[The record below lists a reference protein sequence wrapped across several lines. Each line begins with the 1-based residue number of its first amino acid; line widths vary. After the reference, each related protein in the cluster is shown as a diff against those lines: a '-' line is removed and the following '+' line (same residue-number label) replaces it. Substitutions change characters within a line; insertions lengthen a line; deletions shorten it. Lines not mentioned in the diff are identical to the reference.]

1 MTLSTPT
8 NDAALNQAIAACD
21 RIECGLRTAAARA
34 QRAIEEA
41 FRELQRMVEAINAD
55 HAARGV
61 APLEVNIAIPEESG
75 LKPPRLEMVAEIGLL
90 AAVAGHGAGLPRRYS
105 LVSH

>member
-41 FRELQRMVEAINAD
+41 SRELQRMVEAINAD
-55 HAARGV
+55 HAARGG
-61 APLEVNIAIPEESG
+61 APLEVNLAIPGESG
-75 LKPPRLEMVAEIGLL
+75 LKPPRTGEL
-90 AAVAGHGAGLPRRYS
+90 AQWLDVPCPQEGFR
-105 LVSH
+105 